1 MQKKAWLIFKISMIL
16 NVLNGVW
23 LDTYILQII
32 IELFKKYW
40 ILKIYNFQ
48 SKLNIFT
55 KLKERI
61 PSTLMSLVKKIKKN
75 PIYVVKINIL
85 FYYLIEKGSKNH
97 YILVKLFNTFI
108 MITRYIVED
117 NTFVVIVYKLLEQ
130 QAY

>member
-1 MQKKAWLIFKISMIL
+1 MQKKAWLIFKISLIL
-16 NVLNGVW
+16 DVLNGVW

-32 IELFKKYW
+32 IEFFKKYW

-61 PSTLMSLVKKIKKN
+61 PLTLMSLVKKIKKISN
-75 PIYVVKINIL
+75 LCCEDKNID
-85 FYYLIEKGSKNH
+85 LIEKGSKNR
-97 YILVKLFNTFI
+97 YVLIKFLNTFI
-108 MITRYIVED
+108 MITRYTVED
-117 NTFVVIVYKLLEQ
+117 NIFVVIVYKLLEQ

>member
-61 PSTLMSLVKKIKKN
+61 PSTLMSLVKKIKKKFSLCCEDKH
-75 PIYVVKINIL
+75 IVLL
-85 FYYLIEKGSKNH
+85 FDRKRKQKSLYPS
-97 YILVKLFNTFI
+97 
-108 MITRYIVED
+108 
-117 NTFVVIVYKLLEQ
+117 
-130 QAY
+130 